1 MRVRGGSGL
10 GDGIY
15 VRAVCEHLA
24 QMYESVTACSDYPEL
39 FDGTGIGTAP
49 FSRQNIDRLAHYS
62 ARKTVAGTTQW
73 DDVCDAAQIP
83 RIPLRIAHQVQ
94 NRAMI
99 DRLRIFAD
107 GKPMILVHGGRVPMG
122 RTDGFGKE
130 LLPSA
135 EAFGAVLEALHDCF
149 LIQIGNAEQV
159 YALDFDITLNGS
171 TTVTDLLDLGLAC
184 DGAVGQC
191 SYIVPLAEVFDK
203 PLLAVWAARGMQ
215 AGVHPY
221 VQAIKPAKILCKPTS
236 LHVVDDWTPEKI
248 RGVACGFRSKIRA
261 VVGSR

>member
-1 MRVRGGSGL
+1 M
-10 GDGIY
+10 GDGMY

-24 QMYESVTACSDYPEL
+24 KTHSDITACTNYPEL

-62 ARKTVAGTTQW
+62 ARKAKTDSCQW

-83 RIPLRIAHQVQ
+83 RIPLKIAHQVR

-99 DRLRIFAD
+99 ERLRIFAD

-130 LLPSA
+130 LLPNV

-159 YALDFDITLNGS
+159 YALDCDITLNGS

-184 DGAVGQC
+184 DGVVAQC
-191 SYIVPLAEVFDK
+191 SFAVPLAEVFDK
-203 PLLAVWAARGMQ
+203 PFLAVWAARGM
-215 AGVHPY
+215 AMGVHPY
-221 VQAIKPAKILCKPTS
+221 IRAIKPAKILSKPTS

-248 RGVACGFRSKIRA
+248 RGVACGFRFL
-261 VVGSR
+261 VGSR